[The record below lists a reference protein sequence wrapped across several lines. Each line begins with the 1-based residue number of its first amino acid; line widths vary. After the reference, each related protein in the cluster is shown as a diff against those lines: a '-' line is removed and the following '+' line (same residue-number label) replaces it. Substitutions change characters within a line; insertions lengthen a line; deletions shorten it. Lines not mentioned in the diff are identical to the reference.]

1 MKGSGQEIFFENYA
15 RFRLFLRQE
24 QFSFFHVLDIELMDA
39 KELWAPYMSLDDAL
53 KLDDARSI
61 IMYYQ
66 SGMAAPF

>member
-1 MKGSGQEIFFENYA
+1 
-15 RFRLFLRQE
+15 
-24 QFSFFHVLDIELMDA
+24 MDA